1 MFRPLRLVP
10 PDTKVNFI
18 GRRVPAF
25 VLSGVLIVA
34 SLALLVISGL
44 NFGIDFRGGTLVELR
59 YEQPVDIGELRS
71 RTSGLGLGEIALQEF
86 GEPTD
91 VLVRI
96 QLQEEPDG
104 EAAVGTTQA
113 GEVTV
118 EEPEGE
124 AGGESGEYVIALL
137 QAQAEAGSLGANSL
151 AVLSVLEA
159 IEQPGFEIRRTEF
172 VGPTVGGELIE
183 AGTIA
188 VVLAIIAIL
197 VYIWFRFE
205 WQFGVCA
212 VIALSHDVIT
222 TIGLFSLI
230 QHEFNLATV
239 AALLTIAGYSI
250 NDTVVVFDRV
260 RENLR
265 RYKKAP
271 LPEVLNRSLN
281 ETLSRTVMTSLT
293 TLLALGA
300 LYAFGGEIIRDFAF
314 ALIWGVLIGTY
325 SSIFVAVPMLLTMN
339 LRPDTY
345 RQDAEAEAGP
355 AAAAE
360 PAAVNP
366 AQPSASRSAQPETGP
381 DKPGPTK
388 PGRGRSKGRKGK
400 AQPNAA
406 E

>member
-1 MFRPLRLVP
+1 MFRPLRLIP
-10 PDTKVNFI
+10 PDTKVDFI
-18 GRRVPAF
+18 GRRLPAF
-25 VLSGVLIVA
+25 VLSGVLIAA
-34 SLALLVISGL
+34 SLVLLVLMGL

-71 RTSGLGLGEIALQEF
+71 RTNGLGLGEIALQEF

-104 EAAVGTTQA
+104 EAAIGTTRA
-113 GEVTV
+113 GDVAV

-124 AGGESGEYVIALL
+124 AGGESGTYVISLL
-137 QAQAEAGSLGANSL
+137 QAQAEAGSLGANSMAVL
-151 AVLSVLEA
+151 AVLEA
-159 IEQPGFEIRRTEF
+159 VEQPGFEIRRTEF

-188 VVLAIIAIL
+188 VLLAIAAIL

-325 SSIFVAVPMLLTMN
+325 SSVFVAVPMLLTMN

-345 RQDAEAEAGP
+345 RQDAEAEAAP
-355 AAAAE
+355 AAAE
-360 PAAVNP
+360 PAQAGA
-366 AQPSASRSAQPETGP
+366 AQSSSAQPGP
-381 DKPGPTK
+381 GPNKPGPTK
-388 PGRGRSKGRKGK
+388 PGRGRTKGRKGK